1 MSMENLYGILPNHQD
16 LAGLAAQAQAI
27 NAAAAQGD
35 ISGEEHHALLQDLV
49 RTQVIQGE
57 AQTHE
62 HKLFADQVVA
72 VLSRLPLP

>member
-1 MSMENLYGILPNHQD
+1 MTMENLYGLLPNHND
-16 LAGLAAQAQAI
+16 LSGLAAQAQAI
-27 NAAAAQGD
+27 NAAAAGSE
-35 ISGEEHHALLQDLV
+35 ITAEEHQALLEDLV

-72 VLSRLPLP
+72 ILSRLPLP